1 MDHHSSFAD
10 FEPLFENR
18 SGWRRLYPDLPGMGQ
33 TPGADW
39 IKRHDDMLEVV
50 LGFLDAVAPGE
61 RFVVAGTSYGAY
73 LAPGLMQY
81 RQSQMDGLLMLVPA
95 IDSDPETRVLP
106 AHQVIAESAEFQA
119 ALRPEEQ
126 VLRDVLVVQS
136 LEVLE
141 GVRAVLSPA
150 LAMADHKFLEQ
161 ITGAFSFD
169 THHLPEPFAAPALLV
184 TGRQDST
191 CGFHA
196 AWRLLNECPR
206 GTLAILDRA
215 GHGLGL
221 EQKTLLRALASEWL
235 DRVEEYAP
243 ILTGTRAGHRS

>member
-1 MDHHSSFAD
+1 
-10 FEPLFENR
+10 
-18 SGWRRLYPDLPGMGQ
+18 
-33 TPGADW
+33 
-39 IKRHDDMLEVV
+39 
-50 LGFLDAVAPGE
+50 
-61 RFVVAGTSYGAY
+61 
-73 LAPGLMQY
+73 
-81 RQSQMDGLLMLVPA
+81 MDGLLMLVPA
-95 IDSDPETRVLP
+95 IDSDPETQVLP

-126 VLRDVLVVQS
+126 LLRDVVVVQS

-141 GVRAVLSPA
+141 GVRAVFSPA
-150 LAMADHKFLEQ
+150 LAIADHKFLEQ
-161 ITGAFSFD
+161 ITGVFSFD
-169 THHLPEPFAAPALLV
+169 THHLPEPFAAPALLL

-221 EQKTLLRALASEWL
+221 EQKTLFRALASEWL

-243 ILTGTRAGHRS
+243 TRAGARAG